1 MKKKILKIK
10 TVVLAVIMTANILFI
25 PSFARAGAWGE
36 AIEANLMQIAIE
48 RAWQTFIDSMVASL
62 KISAS
67 RMLKEKLEIL
77 LLGTSS
83 RPLYITNYEDFLYI
97 QPHSKAQVVMDDY
110 FKTITAGVST
120 STRNSLVQTQNAIDA
135 EIFGLT
141 EKALG
146 PDIDDYV
153 DGGAENI
160 FDQNK
165 GGGLTAFNAAFDNPL
180 NNPYGAYVYSSKRA
194 LGEIEK
200 ERRIANTMAIAGQG
214 YIGKIDPTTNLI
226 QLPGITL
233 KDMASAVEN
242 LPTQIVA
249 FARSIPEV
257 IGTVAA
263 SVLTQTI
270 QAGIYKVTEPIDN
283 QLRDIHNTVDGGY
296 HEVQRDIY
304 NGIKFTD

>member
-1 MKKKILKIK
+1 MKAKIIKIK
-10 TVVLAVIMTANILFI
+10 ASILAIAISFSVVFPFSA
-25 PSFARAGAWGE
+25 SAGAWGE
-36 AIEANLMQIAIE
+36 PIQAAILKQAMEEAYDA
-48 RAWQTFIDSMVASL
+48 FVSSMVASL
-62 KISAS
+62 KITAS
-67 RMLKEKLEIL
+67 KLIKDRLEAL
-77 LLGTSS
+77 LLGKSN
-83 RPLYITNYEDFLYI
+83 RPLYITNYEDFLFL
-97 QPHSKAQVVMDDY
+97 QPQSKAQVLMDDY
-110 FKTITAGVST
+110 FKTITSNVST
-120 STRNSLVQTQNAIDA
+120 STRNSLVQVQSAVDA

-141 EKALG
+141 EKAVG

-180 NNPYGAYVYSSKRA
+180 NNPYGAYVYSSRVA
-194 LGEIEK
+194 LNKIEQ
-200 ERRIANTMAIAGQG
+200 ERRIAGTMAVAGQG
-214 YIGKIDPTTNLI
+214 YIGKVDPTTNLI

-283 QLRDIHNTVDGGY
+283 QLRDIHNTVEGGY

-304 NGIKFTD
+304 KGIKFTD